1 MFHGHHSTSE
11 GDLEGREED
20 ARVCDSSPCQIP
32 AQVDIARVQ
41 RLLHSG
47 TLSVIQ
53 HKITFSVTIWVVLKH
68 PALQYCVTVDTLSRC
83 LLRNVT
89 AVR

>member
-1 MFHGHHSTSE
+1 MVITVHLKAIWKAGKKMPGF
-11 GDLEGREED
+11 
-20 ARVCDSSPCQIP
+20 VISSPCQIP